1 MNWYIGF
8 HVFIHLYKYFFKNN
22 SVKLIDILNNL
33 MKYSFLSS
41 LLSSSNV
48 SINTLLNSLGKLLF
62 LELISPENISFKV
75 FVRNNFSSLIV
86 DFT

>member
-1 MNWYIGF
+1 
-8 HVFIHLYKYFFKNN
+8 
-22 SVKLIDILNNL
+22 

>member
-1 MNWYIGF
+1 M
-8 HVFIHLYKYFFKNN
+8 FIHLYKYFFKNK

-41 LLSSSNV
+41 LLSSNNV
-48 SINTLLNSLGKLLF
+48 YINTLLNSLGKLLF

-75 FVRNNFSSLIV
+75 FARN
-86 DFT
+86 

>member
-1 MNWYIGF
+1 MQAF
-8 HVFIHLYKYFFKNN
+8 LSSRKYLRQSKK
-22 SVKLIDILNNL
+22 VIILNNL

>member
-1 MNWYIGF
+1 MQAF
-8 HVFIHLYKYFFKNN
+8 LSSRKYLRQSKK
-22 SVKLIDILNNL
+22 VILNNL
-33 MKYSFLSS
+33 LKYNFLSTS
-41 LLSSSNV
+41 LLSSNNA

>member
-1 MNWYIGF
+1 MQAF
-8 HVFIHLYKYFFKNN
+8 LSSRKYLRQSKK
-22 SVKLIDILNNL
+22 VILNNL